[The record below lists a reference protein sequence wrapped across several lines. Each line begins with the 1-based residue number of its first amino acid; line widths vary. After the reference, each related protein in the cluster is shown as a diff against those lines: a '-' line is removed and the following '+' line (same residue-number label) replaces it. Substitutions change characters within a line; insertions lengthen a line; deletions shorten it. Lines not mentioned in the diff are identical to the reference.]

1 MSITKDF
8 LTGLGIS
15 AEVAEKIFA
24 ERGKEISET
33 NTKINDLTSQLST
46 ANETVSVLTKE
57 KDELGKVAGSVDDY
71 KAKIAEFEREAA
83 ERADKDAKAKAEN
96 LLNSK
101 IDAIL
106 SGKEFVND
114 YVRNGVISDI
124 KSKFAEDNT
133 VGLNEI
139 FNQITKDKLG
149 IFKNPNDPALIP
161 EANLPTGNVLSG
173 VEKAFLERNPHIK
186 L

>member
-1 MSITKDF
+1 MSITKEF
-8 LTGLGIS
+8 LTGLGVS
-15 AEVAEKIFA
+15 AEVADKIFA
-24 ERGKEISET
+24 ERGREIGET
-33 NTKINDLTSQLST
+33 NTKISDLTSQLSA

-71 KAKIAEFEREAA
+71 KAKIAEFEREATERA
-83 ERADKDAKAKAEN
+83 ERDAKVKADN
-96 LLNSK
+96 LLNAK
-101 IDAIL
+101 IDAVL

-133 VGLNEI
+133 VGLSEI
-139 FNQITKDKLG
+139 FAQITKDKQG
-149 IFKNPNDPALIP
+149 IFKNPNDPSLIP